1 MNIRP
6 LQDRVLVRRVEE
18 EATTSGGIVLP
29 ESAKEKPQKGQVLA
43 VGAGKKLESG
53 SIQPVDVKKGDTVLF
68 GQYAGDKIK
77 VDSEELLILKESE
90 IFGVVSA

>member
-29 ESAKEKPQKGQVLA
+29 DSAKEKPQKGTVMA
-43 VGAGKKLESG
+43 TGAGKKLDNG
-53 SIQPVDVKKGDTVLF
+53 SVQPVDVKEGDTVLF

-77 VDSEELLILKESE
+77 VDGEELLILKESE
-90 IFGVVSA
+90 IFGVVTA

>member
-6 LQDRVLVRRVEE
+6 LQDRVLLRRVEE
-18 EATTSGGIVLP
+18 EAKTSGGIVLP
-29 ESAKEKPQKGQVLA
+29 DSAKEKPQKGTVLA
-43 VGAGKKLESG
+43 VGAGKKLDNG
-53 SIQPVDVKKGDTVLF
+53 SVQPVDVKEGDVVLF

-77 VDSEELLILKESE
+77 VDGEELLIVKESE